1 MDGRR
6 VVRAVLLLGETAMM
20 QTARP
25 RDGWTVSSAVL
36 AVSLLSVYPSIRL
49 SAQDT
54 SAIDRGV
61 RIGII
66 SRRGVRP
73 GRGVLRGPAPALDS
87 ARVIIARDLD
97 YSDRFELITLP
108 GGDSIRFSGA
118 AASSLLGRPP
128 TGGRGGGGGAAAGLN
143 YPLYQALGADFAV
156 GVALAGGTTVLAV
169 PRVPAGGVR
178 REGRAVLSPRQ
189 DPGVPRG
196 GH

>member
-66 SRRGVRP
+66 YRPGVRP
-73 GRGVLRGPAPALDS
+73 GLVVLPGPAPALDS

-118 AASSLLGRPP
+118 AASSLVGRPP
-128 TGGRGGGGGAAAGLN
+128 TGGRAGGGGRKSGVEGKSVGL
-143 YPLYQALGADFAV
+143 
-156 GVALAGGTTVLAV
+156 GG
-169 PRVPAGGVR
+169 R
-178 REGRAVLSPRQ
+178 RILNKKKDRM
-189 DPGVPRG
+189 
-196 GH
+196 

>member
-66 SRRGVRP
+66 YRPGVRP
-73 GRGVLRGPAPALDS
+73 GLVVLPGPAPALDS

-128 TGGRGGGGGAAAGLN
+128 TDRKSTRLNSSHLVISYAVFCLKKKKTTTPSAADCYL
-143 YPLYQALGADFAV
+143 PQ
-156 GVALAGGTTVLAV
+156 
-169 PRVPAGGVR
+169 R
-178 REGRAVLSPRQ
+178 R
-189 DPGVPRG
+189 
-196 GH
+196 